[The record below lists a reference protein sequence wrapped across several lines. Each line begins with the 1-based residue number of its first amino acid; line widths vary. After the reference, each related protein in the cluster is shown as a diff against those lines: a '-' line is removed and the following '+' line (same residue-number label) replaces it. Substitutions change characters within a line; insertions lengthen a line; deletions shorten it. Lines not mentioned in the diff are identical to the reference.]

1 MITPEQIQQ
10 FRSQYGIASSN
21 TPFPKK
27 DSFLS
32 KADEFF
38 DIMNESF
45 AKRKF
50 NATVLNAI
58 HCAISSADA
67 LTVFY
72 KGIRHAGERHE
83 DVIALLNSLELPDIQ
98 SKNRQLLDLLR
109 IKNSAEY
116 EEKLMTE
123 ANALDSIKNTE
134 RFFKWVRGMLKD

>member
-1 MITPEQIQQ
+1 MKT
-10 FRSQYGIASSN
+10 RNVDKYKYKN
-21 TPFPKK
+21 YLT
-27 DSFLS
+27 

-38 DIMNESF
+38 DSMNDSF

-50 NATVLNAI
+50 NSTVLNAI

-72 KGIRHAGERHE
+72 KGVRHAGDRHE
-83 DVIALLNSLELPDIQ
+83 DVVALLNTLGLPEMQ
-98 SKNRQLLDLLR
+98 NKNRQLLNLLN

-123 ANALDSIKNTE
+123 ANALDSIKNAE
-134 RFFKWVRGMLKD
+134 RFFKWVRGMLKE

>member
-1 MITPEQIQQ
+1 MKT
-10 FRSQYGIASSN
+10 RNVDKHKYRNYLA
-21 TPFPKK
+21 
-27 DSFLS
+27 

-38 DIMNESF
+38 DIMNESIS
-45 AKRKF
+45 KRKF
-50 NATVLNAI
+50 NAAVLNAI

-72 KGIRHAGERHE
+72 KGVRHAGERHE
-83 DVIALLNSLELPDIQ
+83 DVVSLLNTLGLPDMQ

-123 ANALDSIKNTE
+123 TNAADSIKNAE
-134 RFFKWVRGMLKD
+134 RFSKWVKEMLNK

>member
-1 MITPEQIQQ
+1 MKSRNVDKHKYIN
-10 FRSQYGIASSN
+10 YLA
-21 TPFPKK
+21 
-27 DSFLS
+27 

-83 DVIALLNSLELPDIQ
+83 DVVALLNVLGLPDIQ

-123 ANALDSIKNTE
+123 TNALESIKNAE
-134 RFFKWVRGMLKD
+134 RFFKWVKGMLKD

>member
-1 MITPEQIQQ
+1 MKTRNFDKHKYENYLI
-10 FRSQYGIASSN
+10 
-21 TPFPKK
+21 
-27 DSFLS
+27 

-38 DIMNESF
+38 DSMNDSF

-58 HCAISSADA
+58 HCAISAADS

-72 KGIRHAGERHE
+72 KGVRHASERHE
-83 DVIALLNSLELPDIQ
+83 DVVALLNTLGLPEMQ
-98 SKNRQLLDLLR
+98 KKNSQLLNLLR

-123 ANALDSIKNTE
+123 TNALDSIKNAE
-134 RFFKWVRGMLKD
+134 RFFTWIRGMLKE

>member
-1 MITPEQIQQ
+1 MKT
-10 FRSQYGIASSN
+10 RNVDKHNHVNYL
-21 TPFPKK
+21 K
-27 DSFLS
+27 

-38 DIMNESF
+38 EIMKDSF

-58 HCAISSADA
+58 HCAMSSADA

-72 KGIRHAGERHE
+72 KGVRHAGERHE
-83 DVIALLNSLELPDIQ
+83 DVVSLLNTLGLPDMQ

-123 ANALDSIKNTE
+123 TNASDSIKNAD
-134 RFFKWVRGMLKD
+134 RFSKWVKEMLNR

>member
-1 MITPEQIQQ
+1 MKT
-10 FRSQYGIASSN
+10 RSVDKHKYRN
-21 TPFPKK
+21 Y
-27 DSFLS
+27 LV

-38 DIMNESF
+38 DMMNDSF

-50 NATVLNAI
+50 NPAVLNAI
-58 HCAISSADA
+58 HCAINSADA

-72 KGIRHAGERHE
+72 KGVRHAGERHE
-83 DVIALLNSLELPDIQ
+83 DVVALLNTLGLPDIQ

-123 ANALDSIKNTE
+123 TNALDSIKNAE
-134 RFFKWVRGMLKD
+134 RFFKWVRDMLKE

>member
-1 MITPEQIQQ
+1 VKT
-10 FRSQYGIASSN
+10 RNVDKHKYSN
-21 TPFPKK
+21 YLT
-27 DSFLS
+27 

-38 DIMNESF
+38 EIMKDSF

-50 NATVLNAI
+50 NAAVLNAI
-58 HCAISSADA
+58 HCAMSSADA

-72 KGIRHAGERHE
+72 KGVRHAGERHE
-83 DVIALLNSLELPDIQ
+83 DVVSLLNTLGLPDMQ

-123 ANALDSIKNTE
+123 TNASDSIKNAE
-134 RFFKWVRGMLKD
+134 RFSKWAKEMLNK

>member
-1 MITPEQIQQ
+1 MKT
-10 FRSQYGIASSN
+10 RNVDKHKYTN
-21 TPFPKK
+21 YLK
-27 DSFLS
+27 

-38 DIMNESF
+38 EIMKDSF

-58 HCAISSADA
+58 HCAMSSADA

-72 KGIRHAGERHE
+72 KGVRHAGERHE
-83 DVIALLNSLELPDIQ
+83 DVVSLLNTLGLPDMQ
-98 SKNRQLLDLLR
+98 NKNRQLLDLLR

-123 ANALDSIKNTE
+123 ANASDSIKNAE
-134 RFFKWVRGMLKD
+134 RFNKWVKEMLNK

>member
-1 MITPEQIQQ
+1 MKS
-10 FRSQYGIASSN
+10 RNVDKHKYMN
-21 TPFPKK
+21 Y
-27 DSFLS
+27 LS

-72 KGIRHAGERHE
+72 KGLRHAGERHE

-123 ANALDSIKNTE
+123 TNALDSIKNAE
-134 RFFKWVRGMLKD
+134 RFFKWVRDMLKE

>member
-1 MITPEQIQQ
+1 MKT
-10 FRSQYGIASSN
+10 RNVDKHKYRNYLA
-21 TPFPKK
+21 
-27 DSFLS
+27 

-38 DIMNESF
+38 DIMNESIS
-45 AKRKF
+45 KGKF
-50 NATVLNAI
+50 NAAVLNAI

-72 KGIRHAGERHE
+72 KGVRHADDRHE
-83 DVIALLNSLELPDIQ
+83 DIVVLLNTLGLQDMQ

-123 ANALDSIKNTE
+123 TNALDSIKNAE
-134 RFFKWVRGMLKD
+134 RFFKWVKAILK

>member
-1 MITPEQIQQ
+1 MKS
-10 FRSQYGIASSN
+10 RNVDKHKYMN
-21 TPFPKK
+21 Y
-27 DSFLS
+27 LS

-123 ANALDSIKNTE
+123 TNALDSIKNAE
-134 RFFKWVRGMLKD
+134 RFFKWVRDMLKE

>member
-1 MITPEQIQQ
+1 MKS
-10 FRSQYGIASSN
+10 RSVDRHKYNNYLI
-21 TPFPKK
+21 
-27 DSFLS
+27 

-38 DIMNESF
+38 DMMNESF

-50 NATVLNAI
+50 NAAVLNAV
-58 HCAISSADA
+58 HCAMSAADA

-72 KGIRHAGERHE
+72 KGVRHAGERHE
-83 DVIALLNSLELPDIQ
+83 DVVALLNTLGLADMQ

-123 ANALDSIKNTE
+123 ANALDSIKNAE
-134 RFFKWVRGMLKD
+134 RFFKWVRNLLK